1 MHYPIQTGNI
11 VLIVLGALLVLSGP
25 VIVWRT
31 IAGILQ
37 RRRADPSAKLHLFS
51 NGINFL
57 IAVLFFVAGILF
69 IINNLKGNPLA

>member
-1 MHYPIQTGNI
+1 MHYTIQTGNI
-11 VLIVLGALLVLSGP
+11 VLIVVGVRLVLSGP

-31 IAGILQ
+31 LPGSCNSVGL
-37 RRRADPSAKLHLFS
+37 DPAAKLHLFS

-57 IAVLFFVAGILF
+57 IAVFLFIAGILF